1 MRVDIAQDSKL
12 RTCMINSVFVSLVQF
27 FFLEVNSDR
36 KEDDGDRVK
45 KLKRA

>member
-1 MRVDIAQDSKL
+1 
-12 RTCMINSVFVSLVQF
+12 MINSVFVSLVQF